1 MVTVFEFLFQIIKRA
16 NELGEDPVA
25 LSRRFCE
32 EFQVDMEL
40 LRCLSPNVEPRVTDH
55 IPQII
60 KMISKVSLC
69 SCTLFRAYCS
79 LFTASSFKSSY
90 IAWNGITGTA
100 RVCISSFLESQ
111 HAATSFS
118 TEP

>member
-1 MVTVFEFLFQIIKRA
+1 MVTVFEFLHQIIKRA

-60 KMISKVSLC
+60 KMISKVSFMYLNLK
-69 SCTLFRAYCS
+69 SEPIVGFVDYFSLFIAESLTLMNCMDRKKLIRLLGCAFRA
-79 LFTASSFKSSY
+79 A
-90 IAWNGITGTA
+90 
-100 RVCISSFLESQ
+100 
-111 HAATSFS
+111 
-118 TEP
+118 